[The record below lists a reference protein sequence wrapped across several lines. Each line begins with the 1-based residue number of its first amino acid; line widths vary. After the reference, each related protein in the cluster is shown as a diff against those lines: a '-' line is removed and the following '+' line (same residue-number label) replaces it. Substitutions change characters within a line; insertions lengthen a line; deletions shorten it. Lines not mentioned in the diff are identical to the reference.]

1 MGQPKGRMRLIG
13 ALSALALVAGACATG
28 GEDGTTTAPPPDDQT
43 TTTAPDAQTTATEA
57 ATTTEPEAELQEFT
71 LLLPFLESIFYNGIT
86 IARERGYFADEG
98 LSVTTQDAGGS
109 AAVTQQIVGG
119 GFEYGY
125 NTPTE
130 TLVALSRGV
139 DVRLVFNEEYG
150 NIFDINVL
158 VDSDVQT
165 LADLE
170 GRTLGITD
178 FAGGEVPL
186 VKAALGANG
195 LVFDEDVAIQ
205 VVGPG
210 GPLAFNS
217 LSNGDVDAFAGA
229 VNDWAA
235 LTAQGLELR
244 SILPPEY
251 VNQPGDVLMVPTA
264 TYESPEG
271 QDNIVRLLR
280 AITRGFYFGQLN
292 HDAGLCIMKGFL
304 PEEHEDPA
312 FARSYYEEVV
322 ALQTPPDPAQWG
334 LQDLEAWEFIQNLLL
349 ESGEI
354 TEPLDLDQFIKNELI
369 GRINEWDRAVVEAD
383 AESVTVTY
391 PEC

>member
-1 MGQPKGRMRLIG
+1 
-13 ALSALALVAGACATG
+13 
-28 GEDGTTTAPPPDDQT
+28 
-43 TTTAPDAQTTATEA
+43 
-57 ATTTEPEAELQEFT
+57 LQELT
-71 LLLPFLESIFYNGIT
+71 LLLPFLESIFYSGIT

-98 LSVTTQDAGGS
+98 LVVTTEDTGGS
-109 AAVTQQIVGG
+109 AFVTQQIVGG

-125 NTPTE
+125 NTPAE
-130 TLVALSRGV
+130 TLVALSTGV
-139 DVRLVFNEEYG
+139 DVRLVFNQEYG

-158 VDSDVQT
+158 ADSDVQT

-178 FAGGEVPL
+178 FGGGEVPL
-186 VKAALGANG
+186 VQAALASVG
-195 LVFDEDVAIQ
+195 LVFDEDVSIQ

-235 LTAQGLELR
+235 LTGQGLELR
-244 SILPPEY
+244 SILPPEFG
-251 VNQPGDVLMVPTA
+251 NQPGDVLMVPTA

-271 QDNIVRLLR
+271 QATIVGLLR
-280 AITRGFYFGQLN
+280 AISRGFYFGQLN

-304 PEEHEDPA
+304 PEEHEDPV

-334 LQDLEAWEFIQNLLL
+334 LQDIGAWEFIQDLLV
-349 ESGEI
+349 ESGGI
-354 TEPLDLDQFIKNELI
+354 TEPLDLNQFIKNELI
-369 GRINEWDRAVVEAD
+369 APINEWDRAVVEAD
-383 AESVTVTY
+383 AESATVTY
-391 PEC
+391 PDC